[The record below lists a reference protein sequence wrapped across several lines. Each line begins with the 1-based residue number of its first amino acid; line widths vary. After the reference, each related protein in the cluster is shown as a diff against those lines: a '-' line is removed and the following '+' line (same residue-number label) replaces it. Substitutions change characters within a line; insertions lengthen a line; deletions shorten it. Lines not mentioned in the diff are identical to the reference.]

1 MCPFCPSTCW
11 HLRGEYSTVQLSA
24 MQLALPCSNKLIIT
38 PVARSQVLV
47 VQGSA
52 VTWST
57 LLTTSLRSLWPGTL
71 ASSP

>member
-1 MCPFCPSTCW
+1 
-11 HLRGEYSTVQLSA
+11 

-38 PVARSQVLV
+38 PVARSHVVV

-57 LLTTSLRSLWPGTL
+57 LLTVSLRSLWPGTHPATGVPKDIGL
-71 ASSP
+71 EPMTR

>member
-1 MCPFCPSTCW
+1 
-11 HLRGEYSTVQLSA
+11 

-38 PVARSQVLV
+38 PVARSQVVV

>member
-1 MCPFCPSTCW
+1 
-11 HLRGEYSTVQLSA
+11 

-38 PVARSQVLV
+38 PVARSQVVV

-57 LLTTSLRSLWPGTL
+57 LLTASLRSLWPGTHPATGVPKDIGL
-71 ASSP
+71 EPMTR

>member
-1 MCPFCPSTCW
+1 
-11 HLRGEYSTVQLSA
+11 
-24 MQLALPCSNKLIIT
+24 MQLAVLCSNKLIIT

-57 LLTTSLRSLWPGTL
+57 LLTASLRSLWPGTHPATGVPRDIVL
-71 ASSP
+71 EPMTR